1 MKNIKTKLESRIK
14 NQESGRRR
22 LFFHA
27 SFFLFLASPVSA
39 GTLSFIRDTIGT
51 SAPSLPATHEIM
63 FTVANAVPPGGKIV
77 ITPQSGAFIIPA
89 ALNFLDADL
98 AIATSS
104 IYTDRSLA
112 ATPSAGSDGVSSVS
126 GSSGQM
132 VFTLNSTTGINAG
145 EKVQIEIGNNATFA
159 ATGTNFIIN
168 PTPVGSYT
176 IGV

>member
-1 MKNIKTKLESRIK
+1 M
-14 NQESGRRR
+14 
-22 LFFHA
+22 
-27 SFFLFLASPVSA
+27 
-39 GTLSFIRDTIGT
+39 
-51 SAPSLPATHEIM
+51 
-63 FTVANAVPPGGKIV
+63 

-145 EKVQIEIGNNATFA
+145 EKVQIEIGNNTTFA
-159 ATGTNFIIN
+159 ARRSNFIIN
-168 PTPVGSYT
+168 LTPVWW
-176 IGV
+176 